1 MIYRDFDEIVAN
13 QKDKVVTVDST
24 SLVNLASAD
33 DNLGFLLG
41 VLYIDEGS
49 AYEFDPR
56 TKAECFFC
64 IQGTGTVT
72 EMVTGEFGDLHPG
85 ALFVIKSSSSYKIVA
100 DEEVVLVRVE
110 DDE

>member
-1 MIYRDFDEIVAN
+1 MIYRDFDEIVEKH
-13 QKDKVVTVDST
+13 KDKVVTVDST
-24 SLVNLASAD
+24 SLVNLVSAD
-33 DNLGFLLG
+33 DKLGFLFG

-72 EMVTGEFGDLHPG
+72 EIVTGEVGDLHPG
-85 ALFVIKSSSSYKIVA
+85 TLFVIKSSSPYKIVA
-100 DEEVVLVRVE
+100 DEEVVLVRIE

>member
-1 MIYRDFDEIVAN
+1 VIYREFDDIVAKH
-13 QKDKVVTVDST
+13 KDKVVTVDST
-24 SLVNLASAD
+24 SLVNLVSAD
-33 DNLGFLLG
+33 DNLGFLFG

-49 AYEFDPR
+49 AYEFSPR

-72 EMVTGEFGDLHPG
+72 EIVTGEVGDLHPG
-85 ALFVIKSSSSYKIVA
+85 ALFVIKSSSPYKIVA
-100 DEEVVLVRVE
+100 DEEVVLVRIE